1 MVLQNV
7 CYLKDHLVLLLKE
20 SDVELLQLHIELVDR
35 LRRVLNLGDLS
46 QVSLK
51 VY

>member
-7 CYLKDHLVLLLKE
+7 CDLNDHLVLLLKK